1 MGSPLKLHTIL
12 IALNDHT
19 GRSHR
24 IYMKKILLIL
34 ALVSLVPCIAADRL
48 NILWITSEDND
59 YGWLGCYGNAEAQT
73 PRLDDLASHGV
84 LFKHAYS
91 NAPVC
96 AVARSTII
104 NGAFAVTQGTQHMRS
119 RHPISSDYKPYTSYL
134 RKLGYYCTN
143 RSKTDFNFDGNDK
156 EIWDECSNKA
166 HYKSRPDGAP
176 FFAIFNLTVSHE
188 SSLFESR
195 IKNNRDRGTIPKT
208 PRIDPAKVTVR
219 PYLPDLPEIRSDIAI
234 YHDTMTALDTQI
246 GGLLD
251 DLKKAGLAD
260 DTIILYYGDHGG
272 VTPRGKRYLK
282 DSGTHIPMLLHV
294 PKKWQHL
301 SPFKSGQKVDE
312 PVAFVDLA
320 PTLLSLV
327 GKKKPKQMQGRAFLG
342 SHRVE
347 PPKDDMVFLY
357 ADRFDE
363 IYGMRRGLTD
373 GRWKYIRRFTPHLSA
388 APYSYYQFSQAGW
401 RAWQQAWKDGKLK
414 GRHND
419 IWEGNQPTEE
429 LFDLKADPWEVKNL
443 ATDPAHAKRLA
454 SMQQRLRDKM
464 IEVKDSGIIPE
475 PMFAELA
482 PDKPISPYLSS
493 RAEDLPALID
503 LAFCATDRDIKH
515 LPLFLATLD
524 KKDPV
529 ARYWAAQ
536 GILIL
541 GKHASS
547 AGPNVTALLKDTQ
560 SAIRVTAAQTLFA
573 FAKKD
578 LAVASLLA
586 ELSLENNEYALQNAI
601 NALTQID
608 ALDQIP
614 DSWIKATIKNKK
626 AGRYVKRL
634 AEQLAKDR
642 KHK

>member
-1 MGSPLKLHTIL
+1 
-12 IALNDHT
+12 
-19 GRSHR
+19 
-24 IYMKKILLIL
+24 MKKILLIL
-34 ALVSLVPCIAADRL
+34 ALISLVPCTAADRP

-73 PRLDDLASHGV
+73 PRLDALASHGV

-119 RHPISSDYKPYTSYL
+119 RHPISPDYKPYTSYL

-143 RSKTDFNFDGNDK
+143 SSKTDYNFEGNDQSL
-156 EIWDECSNKA
+156 WDECSRKA
-166 HYKSRPDGAP
+166 HYKNRPDGSP
-176 FFAIFNLTVSHE
+176 FFAIFNLTVCHE
-188 SSLFESR
+188 SSLFESK
-195 IKNNRDRGTIPKT
+195 IKNNRKRGLIPKT
-208 PRIDPAKVTVR
+208 PRIDPSKVSVR

-234 YHDTMTALDTQI
+234 YHDTMFALDTQI

-260 DTIILYYGDHGG
+260 DTIIFYYGDHGG
-272 VTPRGKRYLK
+272 ITPRGKRYLK

-294 PKKWQHL
+294 PEKWKHL
-301 SPFKSGQKVDE
+301 SPFKPGQKVDE
-312 PVAFVDLA
+312 PVAFIDLA

-327 GKKKPKQMQGRAFLG
+327 GETKPKQMHGRAFLG
-342 SHRVE
+342 AHRLE
-347 PPKDDMVFLY
+347 PPKDDMVFLF

-419 IWEGNQPTEE
+419 IWEGNQPIEE
-429 LFDLKADPWEVKNL
+429 LFDLQADPWEVKNL
-443 ATDPAHAKRLA
+443 AIDPAQAKRLA
-454 SMQQRLRDKM
+454 SMRQRLRNKM

-482 PDKPISPYLSS
+482 PGKPISSYVNDRSK
-493 RAEDLPALID
+493 DLPALID
-503 LAFCATDRDIKH
+503 LAFLATDRDTKN
-515 LPLFLATLD
+515 LPSLTAKLATN
-524 KKDPV
+524 DPI

-541 GKHASS
+541 GKDASP
-547 AGPNVTALLKDTQ
+547 AEAAVKALLKDSH
-560 SAIRVTAAQTLFA
+560 SAIRVTAAQTLFNLG
-573 FAKKD
+573 KKD
-578 LAVASLLA
+578 QATTSLIA
-586 ELSLENNEYALQNAI
+586 ELNLKNKEYSLQNAI
-601 NALTQID
+601 IALTQID
-608 ALDQIP
+608 ALAQIP
-614 DSWIKATIKNKK
+614 DSWIKAAMKNKK
-626 AGRYVKRL
+626 SGKYVKRL
-634 AEQLAKDR
+634 AEKLAKER
-642 KHK
+642 KNK